1 MLDNPRISMN
11 GITVNGNSKTV
22 KQMSSG
28 LPTIVSAWCS
38 FSRLI
43 RRSGSTFFV
52 ASYEDIEEFP
62 AVPDNTRIP

>member
-1 MLDNPRISMN
+1 MLDNLRISIN

-28 LPTIVSAWCS
+28 LPTKSLHGEVG
-38 FSRLI
+38 
-43 RRSGSTFFV
+43 GSTFFV
-52 ASYEDIEEFP
+52 ASYENIEVFP